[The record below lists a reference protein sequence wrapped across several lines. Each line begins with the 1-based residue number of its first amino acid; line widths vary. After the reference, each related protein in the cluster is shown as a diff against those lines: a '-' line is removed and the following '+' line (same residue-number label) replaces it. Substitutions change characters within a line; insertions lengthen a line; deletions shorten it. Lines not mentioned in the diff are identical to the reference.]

1 MGPQQDSSA
10 SVLLHAVVLFVHHV
24 PHSPYCRH
32 STRKPQG
39 MSRKWQS
46 FVSLRCSG
54 VCKSMHTPHAEL
66 KTLTEQQMQW
76 QQQGRGRWIWVPLTP
91 ERSKEESWQQVG
103 CEGVHV
109 CKMSLNGMPSTWL
122 SVFGHSP
129 PRQAWIKNILGL
141 FWRLGQ
147 FALSK
152 SRKASCNW
160 EKKERKF
167 LHCKPNPASPCFPVF
182 CLLPHQPWYLLL
194 YLQTQWVTHTS
205 LLHPLPRFILAWVHA
220 LYLVFIQRD
229 NFSYLPFFI
238 SLTSHRQPL
247 ALFVPS
253 SPYFFSIL
261 KVNPQSCII
270 SFFFFL
276 TLLLS

>member
-1 MGPQQDSSA
+1 M
-10 SVLLHAVVLFVHHV
+10 
-24 PHSPYCRH
+24 
-32 STRKPQG
+32 
-39 MSRKWQS
+39 
-46 FVSLRCSG
+46 SLRCSG

-91 ERSKEESWQQVG
+91 ERSKEESWQQVE

-122 SVFGHSP
+122 SVSGHSP

-160 EKKERKF
+160 ERKERKF
-167 LHCKPNPASPCFPVF
+167 LHCSLLSAKPSLT
-182 CLLPHQPWYLLL
+182 LLPCILLITSPALVSSPLPANSVGDKHIPSPPSPRAHTCLGSCTLPSIYTERYFLLL
-194 YLQTQWVTHTS
+194 AIFHFPDLSQTA
-205 LLHPLPRFILAWVHA
+205 PCPFLP
-220 LYLVFIQRD
+220 
-229 NFSYLPFFI
+229 
-238 SLTSHRQPL
+238 T
-247 ALFVPS
+247 

-261 KVNPQSCII
+261 KVNLQSCI
-270 SFFFFL
+270 FFYFF
-276 TLLLS
+276 